1 MADIPAACGDT
12 GRKKTFCIRRIQNQR
27 SLQRGGTVKEYQAT
41 LLLDAGCALGEG
53 PVYDETRDG
62 LYWLDIEKN
71 RIHYL
76 DFASGRSLYLQL
88 DRPIGSMVLTDR
100 GRILAGMDD
109 GVYMI
114 EDLRITPYCLMAE
127 AADEAIRFNDGK
139 CDPAG
144 RFVVG
149 TQVTPNDA
157 ELGNLFSVSGKD
169 TYRILNPGL
178 GCSNGL
184 AWTAD
189 GKTLYHVDTLVKV
202 PSRIYAFDYDPETGA
217 ATNRREVIDYT
228 PLAEKGCLADG
239 MTIDRDGN
247 LWLADWGGYGISCW
261 DPRTGERIARVSVP
275 AEKVSC
281 CAFGGKD
288 YKTLYITTAAGNGA
302 YAGGIFTAETGAAG
316 YPPVRFREEAE
327 ND

>member
-1 MADIPAACGDT
+1 M
-12 GRKKTFCIRRIQNQR
+12 
-27 SLQRGGTVKEYQAT
+27 KEYQAT
-41 LLLDAGCALGEG
+41 LLLNAGCALGEG

-76 DFASGRSLYLQL
+76 DFASGRSLYLQM

-114 EDLRITPYCLMAE
+114 EDLRITPYCLMKE

-149 TQVTPNDA
+149 TQVNPNDA
-157 ELGNLFSVSGKD
+157 ELGNLFSVVGKD
-169 TYRILNPGL
+169 TYQILNPGL

-184 AWTAD
+184 AWSLD
-189 GKTLYHVDTLVKV
+189 EKIMYHVDTLVQT
-202 PSRIYAFDYDPETGA
+202 PSYISASDYDPKTGHIE
-217 ATNRREVIDYT
+217 NRRTAIDFSKE
-228 PLAEKGCLADG
+228 AAQGILADG
-239 MTIDRDGN
+239 MAIDRDGN
-247 LWLADWGGYGISCW
+247 LWIAEWKGYGVGCW
-261 DPRTGERIARVSVP
+261 NPKTGEKLAQVQVP
-275 AEKVSC
+275 AEKVSSC
-281 CAFGGKD
+281 TFGGKD
-288 YKTLYITTAAGNGA
+288 YDTLYITTAAGEGA
-302 YAGGIFTAETGAAG
+302 HGGGIFSVKTDTAGFPAVK
-316 YPPVRFREEAE
+316 YRE
-327 ND
+327 